1 MKVSATVGEG
11 VTAGKA
17 TTPEAWKKAA
27 EGALLDAA
35 KEVAETIQSKGRA
48 DMSAAGNFGSWTS
61 AFTATADGDGGS
73 VEIDVEM
80 THPFWQVFQYGATIV
95 GKPLLY
101 FKPTKAVG
109 GLAGKPLPLLIS
121 KHSVTI
127 PKKFHLI
134 EIATTEAEATPLL
147 FKQKLGA
154 AKASLAGG

>member
-1 MKVSATVGEG
+1 MKVTAQVSEG
-11 VTAGKA
+11 TTTGKT

-48 DMSAAGNFGSWTS
+48 DIAAGGNFGSWTS
-61 AFTATADGDGGS
+61 SFTATADGSDGS
-73 VEIDVEM
+73 VAIDVEM
-80 THPFWQVFQYGATIV
+80 THPFWEVFQYGATIV

-109 GLAGKPLPLLIS
+109 ALAGKALPLLIS

-134 EIATTEAEATPLL
+134 EIATAEAEAVPLL